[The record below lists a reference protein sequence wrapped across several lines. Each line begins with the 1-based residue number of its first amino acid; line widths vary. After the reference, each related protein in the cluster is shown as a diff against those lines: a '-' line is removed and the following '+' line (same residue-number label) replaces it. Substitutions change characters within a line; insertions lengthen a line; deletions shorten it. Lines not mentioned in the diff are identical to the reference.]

1 MTPRPLPTTKA
12 ITGILEALSFFRDP
26 EFARRRFDQHGDV
39 FETRLLGQ
47 RMVFIRGDQAIQDL
61 LAQSDA
67 VEGWW
72 PDSVR
77 QLLGMRSLANRNGAD
92 HKARR
97 RVVGQLFSKAALHD
111 YSPSIVAL
119 VNDLAESL
127 PGANKPTALAQCMRE
142 FAFSVIA
149 TTVLGVAPENRDAL
163 FKDFEIW
170 TRALFS
176 IPLAIP
182 GTPFSQAL
190 SAKQRLLTR
199 LKQLLNTAD
208 NNAGSTARRCGISR
222 LTGGLDENGEPLSVD
237 DLAEQLLL
245 LLFAGYETTASSLSC
260 LMRALLMNPEVQL
273 WLDEEIQTIPWPP
286 SEQQLKAFDSDS
298 APRLNAVINEVM
310 RLTPPV
316 GGFFRRTRH
325 PISIAGIMVPAERVI
340 QVALAASNRLDS
352 ADDLE
357 HFRPQRHLEATQ
369 LPILRPF
376 GGGERVCLGQALAE
390 LEIRLMVV
398 GLLRQLTFELV
409 PGQDLT
415 LKMIPSPVPE
425 DGLLVRVA
433 RTSP

>member
-39 FETRLLGQ
+39 FETRLVGQ

-127 PGANKPTALAQCMRE
+127 PGASKTTALAQCMRE

-149 TTVLGVAPENRDAL
+149 TTVLGVVPENRDAL

-199 LKQLLNTAD
+199 LKHLLNTVD
-208 NNAGSTARRCGISR
+208 DNAGSTTRRCGISR

-325 PISIAGIMVPAERVI
+325 PISLAGIMVPAERVI

-357 HFRPQRHLEATQ
+357 HFRPQRHLETTQ

-425 DGLLVRVA
+425 DGLLVRVG
-433 RTSP
+433 RTTP

>member
-1 MTPRPLPTTKA
+1 MSPRPLPTTKA
-12 ITGILEALSFFRDP
+12 VTGILEALAFVKDP

-39 FETRLLGQ
+39 FATRLVGQ
-47 RMVFIRGDQAIQDL
+47 SMVFIRGDEAIQDL

-77 QLLGMRSLANRNGAD
+77 QLLGMQSLANRSGAD

-119 VNDLAESL
+119 VNDLAKSL
-127 PGANKPTALAQCMRE
+127 PRASKPTALAQCMRE

-199 LKQLLNTAD
+199 LKHLLITTDHNG
-208 NNAGSTARRCGISR
+208 GSTDRRCGIAR
-222 LTGGLDENGEPLSVD
+222 LTGGLDENGEPLAVD

-260 LMRALLMNPEVQL
+260 LMRALLMNPEVQF

-286 SEQQLKAFDSDS
+286 SEQQLKAFDNDS

-316 GGFFRRTRH
+316 GGFFRRTRR
-325 PISIAGIMVPAERVI
+325 PISLAGVMIPEGWVI
-340 QVALAASNRLDS
+340 QVALAASNQLGS

-357 HFRPQRHLEATQ
+357 NFRPQRHLETTQ
-369 LPILRPF
+369 LATLRPF

-398 GLLRQLTFELV
+398 GLLRQLSLELV

-425 DGLLVRVA
+425 DGLLVRVG
-433 RTSP
+433 RTTP

>member
-1 MTPRPLPTTKA
+1 
-12 ITGILEALSFFRDP
+12 
-26 EFARRRFDQHGDV
+26 
-39 FETRLLGQ
+39 
-47 RMVFIRGDQAIQDL
+47 MVFIRGDQAIQDL

-72 PDSVR
+72 PDGVR

-97 RVVGQLFSKAALHD
+97 RVVGQLFSKAALND

-199 LKQLLNTAD
+199 LKHLLNTAD
-208 NNAGSTARRCGISR
+208 NNAGSTAHRCGISR

-260 LMRALLMNPEVQL
+260 LMRALLMNPEVQF

-316 GGFFRRTRH
+316 GGFFRRTRR
-325 PISIAGIMVPAERVI
+325 PISLAGIMVPEGRVI

-357 HFRPQRHLEATQ
+357 NFRPQRHLETTQ
-369 LPILRPF
+369 LATLRPF

-409 PGQDLT
+409 PGQD
-415 LKMIPSPVPE
+415 PHPE
-425 DGLLVRVA
+425 DD
-433 RTSP
+433 SQSSS

>member
-1 MTPRPLPTTKA
+1 MSPRPLPTTKA
-12 ITGILEALSFFRDP
+12 VTGILEALAFVKDP
-26 EFARRRFDQHGDV
+26 EFARNRFDQHGDV
-39 FETRLLGQ
+39 FATRLVGQ
-47 RMVFIRGDQAIQDL
+47 SMVFIRGDEAIQDL

-77 QLLGMRSLANRNGAD
+77 QLLGMRSLANRSGAD

-199 LKQLLNTAD
+199 LKHLLITTDHNG
-208 NNAGSTARRCGISR
+208 GSTDRRCGISR
-222 LTGGLDENGEPLSVD
+222 LTGGLDENGEPLTVD

-260 LMRALLMNPEVQL
+260 LMRALLMNPEVQF

-286 SEQQLKAFDSDS
+286 SEQQLKAFDNDS

-316 GGFFRRTRH
+316 GGFFRRTRR
-325 PISIAGIMVPAERVI
+325 PISLAGVMIPEGWVI
-340 QVALAASNRLDS
+340 QVALAASNQLGS

-357 HFRPQRHLEATQ
+357 NFRPQRHLETTELAT
-369 LPILRPF
+369 LRPF